1 MFALDEPVSGAVM
14 TEHHDITPVIDRAQ
28 RENHLAGIAAL
39 DFGDER
45 LEQLPRQAR
54 HVVRSQWPVGS
65 VRRLSALLA
74 KYPFENFIRS
84 DLFGRGDRERILQP
98 HL

>member
-1 MFALDEPVSGAVM
+1 M

-28 RENHLAGIAAL
+28 RENHLAGNAAV

-45 LEQLPRQAR
+45 LEQFPRQAR
-54 HVVRSQWPVGS
+54 HVIYSQWPVGS
-65 VRRLSALLA
+65 VRWLSALPA

-84 DLFGRGDRERILQP
+84 DLFECGDRERILQP